1 MKDLKEGQEE
11 RIREAVIAR
20 IKEYSETGR
29 DLGFMMATSSAFDN
43 EMEHIT
49 NIGVS
54 ILCTK
59 WEVGYPGGGFVQAI
73 VDNNLMEAFGRA
85 DHINLKAIGFYVYL
99 IYNQGYV
106 S

>member
-11 RIREAVIAR
+11 RIREVVAAR
-20 IKEYSETGR
+20 IKEYSESGR
-29 DLGFMMATSSAFDN
+29 DLGFMTAVSPSFDN

-73 VDNNLMEAFGRA
+73 VNNNLTETFGRA
-85 DHINLKAIGFYVYL
+85 DSINLKAIGFYVYL